1 MITIVNP
8 GPQAL
13 VQDLGRPGLAT
24 LGVGRSGAAD
34 RRSLALAN
42 RLVGNPETNAGI
54 EITFGG
60 LVARFAEAALVAVTG
75 APCPVEVGT
84 RAADMYG
91 PIRVRAGDELK
102 LGRPSAGL
110 RSYLAVRGGIEVPKV
125 LGSRA
130 TDLLAGL
137 GPEPLAAEAV
147 LPIGVST
154 EDYPGVDLAP
164 QAPYSDEPVLR
175 VLPGP
180 RADWFTEDALESLCG
195 GKYEVSTASNR
206 IGVRL
211 TGPVLRRREP
221 DRELPPE
228 AMVLGA
234 LQVPPSGQPILFLA
248 DHPVTGGYPVI
259 GVVEP
264 ADLHLAAQL
273 RPGQRIRFRAV
284 AP

>member
-1 MITIVNP
+1 MITIVTP

-13 VQDLGRPGLAT
+13 VQDMGRPGLAE

-42 RLVGNPETNAGI
+42 RLVGNPETHAGI

-60 LVARFAEAALVAVTG
+60 LVARFARPALVAVAG
-75 APCPVEVGT
+75 APCPVRAGE
-84 RAADMYG
+84 RAAAMYG
-91 PIRVRAGDELK
+91 PIWVRAGDELR

-110 RSYLAVRGGIEVPKV
+110 RSYLAVRGGIDVPQV

-130 TDLLAGL
+130 TDLMSGL
-137 GPEPLAAEAV
+137 GPDPLAAGAV

-154 EDYPGVDLAP
+154 EDFPAVDIAP
-164 QAPYSDEPVLR
+164 QAPYREEPVLR

-180 RADWFTEDALESLCG
+180 RADWFTENALESLCG
-195 GKYEVSTASNR
+195 GHYEVSPASNR

-211 TGPVLRRREP
+211 TGPVLGRREP

-264 ADLHLAAQL
+264 EDLPLAAQV

>member
-1 MITIVNP
+1 MITIVDP

-13 VQDLGRPGLAT
+13 VQDMGRPGLAK
-24 LGVGRSGAAD
+24 LGVGCSGAAD

-42 RLVGNPETNAGI
+42 RLVGNPETLAGV

-60 LVARFAEAALVAVTG
+60 LVARFAEPALVAVTG
-75 APCPVEVGT
+75 APCSVKVGA
-84 RAADMYG
+84 RATDMYS
-91 PIRVRAGDELK
+91 PIHVRAGDELR

-110 RSYLAVRGGIEVPKV
+110 RSYLAVRGGVDVPPV

-130 TDLLAGL
+130 TDLLSGL
-137 GPEPLAAEAV
+137 GPEPLAAGAV

-164 QAPYSDEPVLR
+164 QAPYPAEPELR

-180 RADWFTEDALESLCG
+180 RANWFTDDALQALCG
-195 GKYEVSTASNR
+195 DAYEVSPSSNR

-211 TGPVLRRREP
+211 SGPVLRRREP

-264 ADLHLAAQL
+264 QDLHLAAQL
-273 RPGQRIRFRAV
+273 RPGQRIRFRAA